1 MKTSVIIR
9 PTNRQDVT
17 TVLII
22 CCYGMS
28 DLFIETLCIFMCIL
42 YMLSVN
48 NIMLLV
54 DDCLFFNWVFQLLMH
69 FGTVMPKYI
78 IGQRHVQTVICQNIS
93 LVKNMYNINKVFF
106 VVNHSGW

>member
-1 MKTSVIIR
+1 MVTVTKTSVIIH

-22 CCYGMS
+22 CYYGMS

-54 DDCLFFNWVFQLLMH
+54 DDSVFQLGVCQ
-69 FGTVMPKYI
+69 FAISGTNAFWDCHAKIYHWSKTCTDCHTPKYI
-78 IGQRHVQTVICQNIS
+78 IGQKHVQ
-93 LVKNMYNINKVFF
+93 Y
-106 VVNHSGW
+106 